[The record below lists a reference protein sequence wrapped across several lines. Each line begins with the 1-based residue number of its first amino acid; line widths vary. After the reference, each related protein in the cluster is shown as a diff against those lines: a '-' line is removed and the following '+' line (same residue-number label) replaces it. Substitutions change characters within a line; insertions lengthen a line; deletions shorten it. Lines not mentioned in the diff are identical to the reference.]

1 VRTLQMFEEN
11 VSRYLEGTDLRF
23 VVDVEAG

>member
-1 VRTLQMFEEN
+1 MFEEN